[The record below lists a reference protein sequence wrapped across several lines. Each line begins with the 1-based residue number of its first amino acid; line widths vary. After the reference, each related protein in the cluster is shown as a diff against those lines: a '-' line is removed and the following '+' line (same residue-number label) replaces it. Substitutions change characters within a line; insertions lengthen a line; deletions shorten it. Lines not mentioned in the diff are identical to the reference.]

1 LRKFIFTNTENTP
14 LIIIN
19 VKSSCGCTV
28 PKKKADCSWSKGTIE
43 VKYDPKRNGFIKKS
57 ITVTSNASIINN
69 ELSYLRIKWEVKE
82 VDTSSNL
89 DKKNY
94 Y

>member
-1 LRKFIFTNTENTP
+1 M
-14 LIIIN
+14 
-19 VKSSCGCTV
+19 V
-28 PKKKADCSWSKGTIE
+28 
-43 VKYDPKRNGFIKKS
+43 FIKKS
-57 ITVTSNASIINN
+57 ITVTSNTSIINN
-69 ELSYLRIKWEVKE
+69 EISYLRIKWEVKE